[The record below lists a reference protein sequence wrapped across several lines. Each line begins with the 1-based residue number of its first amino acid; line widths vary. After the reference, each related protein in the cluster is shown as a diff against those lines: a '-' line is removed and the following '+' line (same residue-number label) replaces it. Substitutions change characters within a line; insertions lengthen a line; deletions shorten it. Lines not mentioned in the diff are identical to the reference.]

1 MFWYFT
7 HPDIAKFFTSIST
20 CVEAAF
26 SIRGVT
32 TTNLGKYVST
42 DMSVVDSSHKGLVCS
57 YFIPE
62 GSEAGDGYIPLSH
75 VEPCPALCL

>member
-1 MFWYFT
+1 MCFGFFIT
-7 HPDIAKFFTSIST
+7 HPDIANFFTFIT
-20 CVEAAF
+20 ACVEAAF
-26 SIRGVT
+26 SIGVSQLLT
-32 TTNLGKYVST
+32 LAN
-42 DMSVVDSSHKGLVCS
+42 MCRSVVDSSHKGLVCS